1 MEDVVG
7 DVRDMGDVR
16 DVGDAGYCVG
26 DVRYMGV

>member
-26 DVRYMGV
+26 DVRCMGV

>member
-16 DVGDAGYCVG
+16 DVGDAGYCVE
-26 DVRYMGV
+26 DVRCMGV